1 MPVCVI
7 CVSSAGRAGTVDEV
21 DQGPINGEFAVAGTG
36 AAADSLTERVAALID
51 DSVGLSAPVRDWT
64 EALAVQLTERVLSPQ
79 QAAMELAAE
88 GGVEVLN
95 RALYRMSYEAALAC
109 EHARQVGSRDWV
121 SAATA
126 QLSAESAGSGG
137 GASAVEQGLRAGLDT
152 SISESGAA
160 EPVTVGQLARLLCL
174 CVIDRQASGTRV
186 RVRRGPV

>member
-1 MPVCVI
+1 M
-7 CVSSAGRAGTVDEV
+7 

-88 GGVEVLN
+88 GGEEVLN

-126 QLSAESAGSGG
+126 QHSVSQDPPTAGG
-137 GASAVEQGLRAGLDT
+137 
-152 SISESGAA
+152 
-160 EPVTVGQLARLLCL
+160 
-174 CVIDRQASGTRV
+174 
-186 RVRRGPV
+186 